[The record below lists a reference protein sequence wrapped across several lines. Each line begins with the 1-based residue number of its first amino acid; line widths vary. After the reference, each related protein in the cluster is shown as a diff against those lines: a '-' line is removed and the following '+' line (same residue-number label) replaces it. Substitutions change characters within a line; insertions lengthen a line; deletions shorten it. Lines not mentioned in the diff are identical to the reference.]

1 MLHRQ
6 VERLGN
12 PQQQVAATTT
22 RLQEEHAYRG
32 VLGEPG
38 GEHAARG
45 AGTDDH
51 VVSLHRRRFS
61 PTGDAPAQGGYVS
74 GGSRVANAGR
84 VTANSGRFSR

>member
-22 RLQEEHAYRG
+22 RLQEEHADRG
-32 VLGEPG
+32 VLAEPG

-51 VVSLHRRRFS
+51 VVSLHRRAILPQR
-61 PTGDAPAQGGYVS
+61 
-74 GGSRVANAGR
+74 
-84 VTANSGRFSR
+84 